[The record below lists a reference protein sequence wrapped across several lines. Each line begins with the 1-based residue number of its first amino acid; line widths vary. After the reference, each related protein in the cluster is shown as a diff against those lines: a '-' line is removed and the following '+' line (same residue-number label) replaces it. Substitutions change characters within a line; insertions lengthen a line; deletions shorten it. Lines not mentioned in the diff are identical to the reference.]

1 MEKEIIWTDQAKA
14 DLRNIYIFNTFI
26 LDKRKAFNLIE
37 NIIKKTDQLSRRIS
51 GGTRYISDIDPSI
64 SYEKLIYRH
73 YVVIYRI
80 EGNYVYI
87 NKAFDARQN
96 PEKLKL

>member
-26 LDKRKAFNLIE
+26 LDERKSFNLIE
-37 NIIKKTDQLSRRIS
+37 NIIKKNRPTIPKNLR
-51 GGTRYISDIDPSI
+51 GNPLCKRYPSI

-87 NKAFDARQN
+87 NKVFDSRQN
-96 PEKLKL
+96 PKKLKL